1 MSVRNRVS
9 QFLGFIVR
17 SLLWSVHIGLF
28 FYTLFIYYL
37 LGTLASEHWFASLL
51 MISLPVAWLGLVA
64 IGLIWLFFRPWRAL
78 LSVAALLIGFWLWPR
93 TLSVHVADSPEAG
106 KPVLRL
112 LSYNVSVFKLDD
124 FYEKKRV
131 PAQSKQL
138 IDWVVRHPAPV
149 KCLQEFYTGEAA
161 PTYRVR
167 QRLDSAGYRYR
178 AYLQPMNE
186 GYIGVAT
193 FSKYP
198 IVAQGQQVFG
208 SFNGMVWADIKVGA
222 DTIRFINV
230 HLQSMGIRV
239 RRVFE
244 KEEME
249 AVKAETRTVLGALKN
264 GFVARRREVRLIET
278 VISQSPYPVIVA
290 GDFNDTPY
298 SIVYER
304 LRQRLHN
311 AFEEAGTGFG
321 FTLNRAPR
329 FIRIDNQFFDA
340 SRLSAINF
348 QTHRD
353 VPYSDH
359 YPVEGRYVR
368 K

>member
-17 SLLWSVHIGLF
+17 SLLWAVHIGLF
-28 FYTLFIYYL
+28 FYTVFIYYL
-37 LGTLASEHWFASLL
+37 LGRLPSEHWFASLL
-51 MISLPVAWLGLVA
+51 MISLPVAWLGLA
-64 IGLIWLFFRPWRAL
+64 GIGVVWLFFRPWRAL
-78 LSVAALLIGFWLWPR
+78 LSVAGLLLGFWLWPR
-93 TLSVHVADSPEAG
+93 TFSLHIPDTDE
-106 KPVLRL
+106 KPTLTL
-112 LSYNVSVFKLDD
+112 LSYNVSVFVLEK
-124 FYEKKRV
+124 FYEHKHV
-131 PAQSKQL
+131 PPQSTQL
-138 IDWVVRHPAPV
+138 IDWMVRHPAPV

-161 PTYRVR
+161 PAYRVQ
-167 QRLDSAGYRYR
+167 QRLDSAGYRYHV
-178 AYLQPMNE
+178 YLQPMNE

-198 IVAQGQQVFG
+198 ILAQGRQVFG
-208 SFNGMVWADIKVGA
+208 SFNGMVWTDIKVGT

-244 KEEME
+244 KEEMN
-249 AVKAETRTVLGALKN
+249 AMKAETRTVLGALKA

-278 VISQSPYPVIVA
+278 VIAQSPHPVIVA

-298 SIVYER
+298 SVVYEHMRHR
-304 LRQRLHN
+304 LNN
-311 AFEEAGTGFG
+311 AFEDAGAGFG

-329 FIRIDNQFFDA
+329 FIRIDNQFYDA
-340 SRLSAINF
+340 KHLKAVGLKVYRNM
-348 QTHRD
+348 
-353 VPYSDH
+353 PYSDH
-359 YPVEGRYVR
+359 FPVEGRYVR